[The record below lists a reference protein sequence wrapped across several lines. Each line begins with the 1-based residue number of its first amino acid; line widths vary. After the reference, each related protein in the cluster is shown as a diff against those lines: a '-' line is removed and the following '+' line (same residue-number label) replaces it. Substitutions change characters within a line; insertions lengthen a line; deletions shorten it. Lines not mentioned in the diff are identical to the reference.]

1 MIDLNAI
8 KRIRE
13 ARELTQEQVANAVGM
28 TQQAVA
34 KWEAGGSLPRADKLP
49 ILAKILNCTVD
60 ELLRTEP
67 ENGVGA

>member
-1 MIDLNAI
+1 MELKNRRVEMGFTQDQLA
-8 KRIRE
+8 RILHTDRS
-13 ARELTQEQVANAVGM
+13 T
-28 TQQAVA
+28 VA

-67 ENGVGA
+67 ENGVSA

>member
-1 MIDLNAI
+1 M
-8 KRIRE
+8 
-13 ARELTQEQVANAVGM
+13 
-28 TQQAVA
+28 A

-67 ENGVGA
+67 ENGVSA